1 MHKEELVEQYF
12 SGQISQEAF
21 LQLKAL
27 LQEDVAFKEEFYS
40 QLEVQETIAQEKQA
54 LLKARLKKLDQKP
67 VEKINWYRYAAA
79 AAALI
84 IIGLLFYRPKPNYEK
99 LYETKI
105 GRESCRE
112 RVCQYV

>member
-84 IIGLLFYRPKPNYEK
+84 I
-99 LYETKI
+99 KI
-105 GRESCRE
+105 GRASCRE
-112 RVCQYV
+112 RVCQDV